1 MNEIAIEEYT
11 ENLSKGTIYK
21 NDIILAEKFQINDF
35 DPLVIPKDITGG
47 IIAIIAATG
56 TGKTFLLRDILSK
69 IHENYDR
76 FYLFS
81 GTAKLQ
87 KDYDFF
93 PKEFIFEHYSELKM
107 EELWEINYGH
117 EDPERVLIILDDVI
131 NDPEFIKSLV
141 LKKYATGSRHVK
153 ITVFLL
159 TQFLNS
165 LKPIIRN
172 NLRLVITFE
181 SDNYKERRKFI
192 DEYLSLINPR
202 VGDLVY
208 KKITSVPFQ
217 CIVISVYKKD
227 KNNKVYK
234 YIASKVD
241 DSQLE
246 LVSGKPKKKKYGPQE
261 TWRAFSFVKKKY
273 QY

>member
-1 MNEIAIEEYT
+1 MNEEALKEYA
-11 ENLSKGTIYK
+11 ENLNNSTIYK

-35 DPLVIPKDITGG
+35 DPTVIPKDITGG
-47 IIAIIAATG
+47 VIALIGSTG
-56 TGKTFLLRDILSK
+56 YGKTFCLRYILSM

-76 FYLFS
+76 FYMFS

-93 PKEFIFEHYSELKM
+93 PKEFIYERYSDSKM
-107 EELWEINYGH
+107 EEIWDQNYNAS
-117 EDPERVLIILDDVI
+117 DPDRVLIILDDVI

-141 LKKYATGSRHVK
+141 LKKYATGARHIG

-159 TQFLNS
+159 TQYFNS

-192 DEYLSLINPR
+192 DECLSIVNPR
-202 VGDLVY
+202 VGDFVY
-208 KKITSVPFQ
+208 KKITSIPYQ
-217 CIVISVYKKD
+217 CIVVTMYKKD

-234 YIASKVD
+234 FLAQPVD
-241 DSQLE
+241 DSKLK
-246 LVSGKPKKKKYGPQE
+246 LMKKKPTQRDIKKP
-261 TWRAFSFVKKKY
+261 TVFKIFKKK
-273 QY
+273 